1 LDCVKIVRNNM
12 FLNILFFTFLASIV
26 SLFLVAILLLNKT
39 FIRKVSFLLVSFAA
53 GALLATGFLDTLKE
67 AVSIAGENVF
77 LWTTISF
84 AGFFLI
90 ERLFVSLHRHGEED
104 PSDATEELR
113 VPTPFLIFGDGLHN
127 FIDGMSIAAAF
138 LVNFQLGLITSIAVF
153 VHEIPHELGDFGIL
167 IHKGWSRAGVL
178 WINAATGA
186 VSILGAIVA
195 FYLGK
200 QFDNIVPVLLSIT
213 TANFLYLSATG
224 LLPEIHHKARRS
236 FAVKYTLS
244 FFMGIILIA
253 TLIRVLD

>member
-1 LDCVKIVRNNM
+1 M

-26 SLFLVAILLLNKT
+26 SLFLVAVLLLHKT
-39 FIRKVSFLLVSFAA
+39 LISKTSFLLVSFAA
-53 GALLATGFLDTLKE
+53 GALLATGFMETLKE
-67 AVSIAGENVF
+67 ALELAGEDVL
-77 LWTTISF
+77 LWITISF
-84 AGFFLI
+84 AMFFLI
-90 ERLFVSLHRHGEED
+90 ERLFISLHRHAED
-104 PSDATEELR
+104 DSVDIKEELR
-113 VPTPFLIFGDGLHN
+113 VPTPFLLFGDGLHN

-153 VHEIPHELGDFGIL
+153 IHEIPHELGDFGIL

-224 LLPEIHHKARRS
+224 LLPEIHHRAKKS
-236 FAVKYTLS
+236 FAVKYTIS
-244 FFMGIILIA
+244 FLMGILLIA
-253 TLIRVLD
+253 FLVIVLD

>member
-1 LDCVKIVRNNM
+1 ML
-12 FLNILFFTFLASIV
+12 FNILFFTFLASIV

-39 FIRKVSFLLVSFAA
+39 IIQKTSFLLVSFAA

-67 AVSIAGENVF
+67 AVSIAGVDVF

-84 AGFFLI
+84 AIFFLI
-90 ERLFVSLHRHGEED
+90 ERLFISLHRHTEED
-104 PSDATEELR
+104 HLDTSEELS
-113 VPTPFLIFGDGLHN
+113 VPTPFLVFGDGLHN

-138 LVNFQLGLITSIAVF
+138 LVSFQLGLVTSIAVF

-195 FYLGK
+195 FYLGR
-200 QFDNIVPVLLSIT
+200 QFENIVPILLSVT
-213 TANFLYLSATG
+213 TANFIYLSATG
-224 LLPEIHHKARRS
+224 LLPEIHHRAKKS
-236 FAVKYTLS
+236 IAVKYTVS
-244 FFMGIILIA
+244 FFMGIFLIA
-253 TLIRVLD
+253 VLIRILG